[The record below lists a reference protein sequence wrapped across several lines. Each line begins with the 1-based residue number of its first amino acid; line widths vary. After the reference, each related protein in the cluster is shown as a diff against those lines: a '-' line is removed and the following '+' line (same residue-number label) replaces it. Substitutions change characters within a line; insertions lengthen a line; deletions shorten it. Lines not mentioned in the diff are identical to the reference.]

1 MKTLTRKRIPPTRY
15 PRTAEVD
22 YRRALIRVYT
32 AWFNTII
39 RALKESPEFIGL
51 KEVRQDSN
59 FNDIFDRARDR
70 WGEESQKLASDLHRM
85 TENVN
90 RTSYISITGQ
100 KKAAG
105 KSMGIDLGVGAIP
118 FDPDIQGEID
128 ASLRENVRLIKNLGT
143 QSLDKIETMVTDTV
157 RQGKLTKDLQKQLMD
172 EYGAT
177 KRRAALIAT
186 DQVGKLNGNINRLRQ
201 KKAGVKQYTW
211 NSMQDN
217 RVRPEHAKRNGQV
230 FSWDSPPPDGHPG
243 QSIRCRCT
251 PTPIFNDAEDF
262 GLTPE
267 EIAEDL
273 AEQGLIEARQ
283 KAAVEARIKAS
294 SERKAE
300 QTRDNR
306 AKGAKKAAKTRA
318 KNKLAEKAKSLGPGS
333 QFGSPNIQPVK
344 PDRQV
349 KYDAINLHRQMVVHH
364 NYQQMQLPESERTEL
379 LFAWGSNG
387 AVIDVASGKRN
398 GEDIVAVY
406 FNVDS
411 NKLNGAFV
419 SHNHPISGGSLSGR
433 DIQTAIELN
442 LSSIEAIGY
451 HNGKWF
457 AYRIERP
464 VNGWPDLGSNDLQ
477 KVVDVRGSALAKEN
491 FQSLVSENYSK
502 VDRENWVRH
511 QVIIELSDL
520 YKLRYTVEE
529 LIEVPNAY
537 RNFAGQ

>member
-1 MKTLTRKRIPPTRY
+1 
-15 PRTAEVD
+15 
-22 YRRALIRVYT
+22 
-32 AWFNTII
+32 
-39 RALKESPEFIGL
+39 
-51 KEVRQDSN
+51 
-59 FNDIFDRARDR
+59 
-70 WGEESQKLASDLHRM
+70 
-85 TENVN
+85 
-90 RTSYISITGQ
+90 
-100 KKAAG
+100 
-105 KSMGIDLGVGAIP
+105 
-118 FDPDIQGEID
+118 
-128 ASLRENVRLIKNLGT
+128 
-143 QSLDKIETMVTDTV
+143 
-157 RQGKLTKDLQKQLMD
+157 
-172 EYGAT
+172 
-177 KRRAALIAT
+177 
-186 DQVGKLNGNINRLRQ
+186 
-201 KKAGVKQYTW
+201 
-211 NSMQDN
+211 
-217 RVRPEHAKRNGQV
+217 
-230 FSWDSPPPDGHPG
+230 
-243 QSIRCRCT
+243 
-251 PTPIFNDAEDF
+251 
-262 GLTPE
+262 
-267 EIAEDL
+267 
-273 AEQGLIEARQ
+273 
-283 KAAVEARIKAS
+283 
-294 SERKAE
+294 
-300 QTRDNR
+300 
-306 AKGAKKAAKTRA
+306 
-318 KNKLAEKAKSLGPGS
+318 
-333 QFGSPNIQPVK
+333 
-344 PDRQV
+344 
-349 KYDAINLHRQMVVHH
+349 
-364 NYQQMQLPESERTEL
+364 MQLPESERTEL

-464 VNGWPDLGSNDLQ
+464 DNGWPDLGSNDLQ

>member
-1 MKTLTRKRIPPTRY
+1 V
-15 PRTAEVD
+15 VD
-22 YRRALIRVYT
+22 
-32 AWFNTII
+32 
-39 RALKESPEFIGL
+39 
-51 KEVRQDSN
+51 
-59 FNDIFDRARDR
+59 
-70 WGEESQKLASDLHRM
+70 
-85 TENVN
+85 
-90 RTSYISITGQ
+90 
-100 KKAAG
+100 
-105 KSMGIDLGVGAIP
+105 
-118 FDPDIQGEID
+118 
-128 ASLRENVRLIKNLGT
+128 
-143 QSLDKIETMVTDTV
+143 
-157 RQGKLTKDLQKQLMD
+157 
-172 EYGAT
+172 
-177 KRRAALIAT
+177 
-186 DQVGKLNGNINRLRQ
+186 
-201 KKAGVKQYTW
+201 
-211 NSMQDN
+211 
-217 RVRPEHAKRNGQV
+217 
-230 FSWDSPPPDGHPG
+230 
-243 QSIRCRCT
+243 
-251 PTPIFNDAEDF
+251 
-262 GLTPE
+262 PE

-283 KAAVEARIKAS
+283 KAAIE
-294 SERKAE
+294 ERLKISAQAKAE
-300 QTRDNR
+300 KTQANQ

-318 KNKLAEKAKSLGPGS
+318 KNKLAEKAKSFGPGS

-349 KYDAINLHRQMVVHH
+349 KYDAINLHRQMVLHH

-464 VNGWPDLGSNDLQ
+464 DNWWPDLGSNDLQ